1 MIIAIIA
8 DRNLIGANKRTIN
21 ARVCLGKGEN
31 MENRIV
37 TLGVYFE
44 IKDADLY
51 GGEGTFGYSNIN
63 VDLPISSLLKADICN
78 YVEKQRK
85 GMADMC
91 HVDVEKVKVISR
103 KEYEERTEDEEDF
116 DWED

>member
-1 MIIAIIA
+1 
-8 DRNLIGANKRTIN
+8 
-21 ARVCLGKGEN
+21 
-31 MENRIV
+31 MENSIV

-103 KEYEERTEDEEDF
+103 NEYEERTEDEEDF
-116 DWED
+116 DWEDDWED